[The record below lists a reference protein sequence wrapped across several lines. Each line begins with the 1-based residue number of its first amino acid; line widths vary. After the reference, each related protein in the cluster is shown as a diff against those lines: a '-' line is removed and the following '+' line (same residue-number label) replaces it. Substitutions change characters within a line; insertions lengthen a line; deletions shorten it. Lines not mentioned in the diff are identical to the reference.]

1 MQLTRYLVL
10 IKMSIEYRVPYQVGT
25 NCLSS
30 TLRSPYIYCYCLIL
44 SVTITVVLRSTSIT
58 FGSHYYTTRYSVRT
72 CTAVADRRV
81 LLLCFGSPGPWLRP
95 YLLGLR
101 MYIVGSFLALE
112 LDGSININS
121 VNHLCLDPLGRGCDA
136 FFQFPF
142 FWVNF
147 LRFVQF
153 FYLSMHARM
162 FMSCLS
168 YLVVP

>member
-44 SVTITVVLRSTSIT
+44 SVTITVVVLRSTSIT

-101 MYIVGSFLALE
+101 TRVCILLDRFLPWSWTVVLILIVSITFAWIPWEGVATLFSSFHFFGLIFFVSFNF
-112 LDGSININS
+112 SIFQCMLGC
-121 VNHLCLDPLGRGCDA
+121 LCRAC
-136 FFQFPF
+136 
-142 FWVNF
+142 
-147 LRFVQF
+147 RI
-153 FYLSMHARM
+153 
-162 FMSCLS
+162 
-168 YLVVP
+168 